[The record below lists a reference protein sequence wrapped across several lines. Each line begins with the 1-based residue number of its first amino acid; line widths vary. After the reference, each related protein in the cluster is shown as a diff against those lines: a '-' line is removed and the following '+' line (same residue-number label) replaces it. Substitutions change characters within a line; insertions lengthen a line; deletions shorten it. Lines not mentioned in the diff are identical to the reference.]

1 MKRQAI
7 LIGAPG
13 QENTKK
19 YLHGV
24 EYDIKNYIKFLKS
37 PTGGAW
43 DKSEIIAIKNPDKNK
58 LLNAISKV
66 NADYL
71 LIVFSGHGA
80 YSLKGQTILA
90 INRTECLTLN
100 HLISKKVPRQM
111 LIIDACRSFVD
122 SGISGFLGEELR
134 SFPSR
139 LLKTNARQLFD
150 GYLSKCENGVVV
162 CYSCSVG
169 ETSFDTNDG
178 GYFTTSLLDTTK
190 EWVERPSKFNILPI
204 HHAFTKTKNYL
215 FNYLADEQTPQLKIN
230 KQRKLW
236 FPFAVRQKN
245 QLLSDLLL

>member
-13 QENTKK
+13 QEDAKK

-43 DKSEIIAIKNPDKNK
+43 DKSEIISIKNPDKNT
-58 LLNAISKV
+58 LLNTINKV
-66 NADYL
+66 DTDYL

-80 YSLKGQTILA
+80 YSLQGQTILA
-90 INRTECLTLN
+90 INRTEYLTLN
-100 HLISKKVPRQM
+100 NLIAKKVPKQM
-111 LIIDACRSFVD
+111 LIVDACRSFVD
-122 SGISGFLGEELR
+122 SGISGFLGEKLR

-139 LLKTNARQLFD
+139 LLKTTARQLFD
-150 GYLSKCENGVVV
+150 GYINRCENGIVV

-169 ETSFDTNDG
+169 QTSFDSNDG

-190 EWVERPSKFNILPI
+190 EWLEKPSTFNILPI
-204 HHAFTKTKNYL
+204 HHAFTKTKNYIV
-215 FNYLADEQTPQLKIN
+215 NYLTDEQTPQLKVN
-230 KQRKLW
+230 KQRKFW

-245 QLLSDLLL
+245 QILCD